1 MVVLGEGEGKAT
13 DSRTTEEMENCSHV
27 STPRRG

>member
-13 DSRTTEEMENCSHV
+13 DNSTTEEMENCSHV
-27 STPRRG
+27 STP